1 MAEELKT
8 KLENQKANLVKLFDE
23 KVAKKQKLEIE
34 RNTLNSELGKIQQEI
49 FAIQNQH
56 AVVVDILEFKGEKL
70 EEPPKQ
76 KPKKTTPSGKK

>member
-8 KLENQKANLVKLFDE
+8 KLENQRSELEKAFKEKLE
-23 KVAKKQKLEIE
+23 MKQKLEKE
-34 RNTLNSELGKIQQEI
+34 RNRLNSELGMIQQEI

-56 AVVVDILEFKGEKL
+56 AVVVDVLEFKGEKL

-76 KPKKTTPSGKK
+76 KTKKTTPSGKK